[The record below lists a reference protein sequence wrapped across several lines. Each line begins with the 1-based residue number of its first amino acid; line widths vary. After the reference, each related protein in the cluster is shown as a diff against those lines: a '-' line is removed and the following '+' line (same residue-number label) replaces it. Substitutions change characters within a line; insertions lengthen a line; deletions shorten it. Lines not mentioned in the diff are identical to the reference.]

1 MATTVGKGKGK
12 GKGKATTA
20 AVTGSPSTP
29 TDKVPNP
36 ASVPITACPPY
47 LPHTL
52 HHVPVDI
59 RDRAA
64 HVTLHSLALTLN
76 LTDHDDFAVQSLARH
91 APELVES
98 FLRFRTKQDRSQVS
112 RALDAAVIAWFRRLA
127 AAVAGT
133 APLGGPV
140 AHLVHDVSVLALLDF
155 CKWYGHTPSVAR
167 PVVDVLF
174 TVHSEYLHDLDD
186 VLRTITALVSR
197 ALQGEDDEDQ
207 AVVLA
212 RSVVDGLGALARLVA
227 MYPHAAEIVDAA
239 LVLAVAALH
248 DAVPAARPIHMHNV
262 PVEFVVAVIRAKY
275 LDGESPVVGPLVQ
288 MLEELLDSAQARAM
302 AGATLLVVE
311 LAKDE
316 GLVGDLDRVAKSE
329 PSLFSV
335 MARLKSFQPPPA
347 AATPPAAT
355 TPPSYETAAVQD
367 IELSLKVSQ
376 VQDLFPDIPATHIT
390 SLLARFSNSTEDL
403 IDALLTDESL
413 RVPPPPPAEA
423 AKRTP
428 AAPAAVSS
436 PEDAR
441 LQASIRARL
450 ETMDELRTAQR
461 VQSSKSANNMPE
473 VDKAKILALA
483 AAMAADEY
491 DDEYDDTY
499 DSVDAPVADG
509 DESSEVSL
517 RPVRNV
523 MRGGEVGG
531 VADPAH
537 PHEEVLFRAF
547 TTNPAVL
554 ERAGKKDPARAALR
568 SKTGL
573 TDQQIEGWA
582 VMLKRDPRRVRQL
595 EARYSAFHGNRAPA
609 GPTDGAAAAAESS
622 PRTQDPNGRDALPA
636 HRGGHSSG
644 TRGGGGRGG
653 RGGGRGGAHSG
664 TTDGTGAGRGGG
676 RAGDGAGRGG
686 ARGGGRGAANAGEG
700 AGRGGG
706 RGRGGSS
713 RNMRRE
719 GHFKKMAQNNALA

>member
-1 MATTVGKGKGK
+1 MATVGKGKGK
-12 GKGKATTA
+12 GKGKATA
-20 AVTGSPSTP
+20 AVIGSPGTP
-29 TDKVPNP
+29 TDKDPNP
-36 ASVPITACPPY
+36 APVPITACPPY

-52 HHVPVDI
+52 HHVPADI

-64 HVTLHSLALTLN
+64 RVALHSLAFTLN
-76 LTDHDDFAVQSLARH
+76 LTDHDDFAAQSLVRRV
-91 APELVES
+91 PELAES
-98 FLRFRTKQDRSQVS
+98 FLRFRTKQDRSQVT
-112 RALDAAVIAWFRRLA
+112 RALDAAVLAWFRRLA
-127 AAVAGT
+127 VAVAGT
-133 APLGGPV
+133 MPLGGPV
-140 AHLVHDVSVLALLDF
+140 AHLIHDVSVLAVLDF
-155 CKWYGHTPSVAR
+155 CKWYGHAPSVAK
-167 PVVDVLF
+167 PVIDVLF
-174 TVHSEYLHDLDD
+174 TAHGEYLHDLDD

-197 ALQGEDDEDQ
+197 ALQGDEDEDQ
-207 AVVLA
+207 VVVLA

-227 MYPHAAEIVDAA
+227 MYPHAAEIMDAA
-239 LVLAVAALH
+239 LVLSVAALH
-248 DAVPAARPIHMHNV
+248 DAVPAARPLHVHNV
-262 PVEFVVAVIRAKY
+262 AVDFVVAVIRAKY
-275 LDGESPVVGPLVQ
+275 LDGESIAVGPLVQ
-288 MLEELLDSAQARAM
+288 MLEELLDSAQARAT
-302 AGATLLVVE
+302 AGVTLLVVE

-329 PSLFSV
+329 PSLSSV
-335 MARLKSFQPPPA
+335 MTRLKSFQPPLA

-355 TPPSYETAAVQD
+355 TPPAYETAAVQD

-376 VQDLFPDIPATHIT
+376 VQDLFPDMSSTHIT

-413 RVPPPPPAEA
+413 RVPPPPEAPEPAP
-423 AKRTP
+423 T
-428 AAPAAVSS
+428 APAGPA

-450 ETMDELRTAQR
+450 EAMDELRTAQR
-461 VQSSKSANNMPE
+461 VQSSKAANNMPE

-523 MRGGEVGG
+523 VRGGGGGG

-537 PHEEVLFRAF
+537 PHEEVLYSAF

-554 ERAGKKDPARAALR
+554 ERAGKKDPARATLR

-582 VMLKRDPRRVRQL
+582 VMLKRDPRRLRQL
-595 EARYSAFHGNRAPA
+595 EARYSAFHGNRAPT
-609 GPTDGAAAAAESS
+609 GPTDGAAAAPESG
-622 PRTQDPNGRDALPA
+622 PRTQEPNGRDASPA
-636 HRGGHSSG
+636 RRGGHSSG
-644 TRGGGGRGG
+644 PRGGGRGG

-664 TTDGTGAGRGGG
+664 ATDGA
-676 RAGDGAGRGG
+676 GAGRGG
-686 ARGGGRGAANAGEG
+686 ARGDGRGGGRGGAAAGDG